1 MKDLGEPREA
11 SRLVRRQNRALGS
24 LPYYLSSS
32 NYLSNFRLDPSTF
45 YDAIE
50 SKHQRGSIVMGERVT
65 RPRSGDLARAKGL
78 RKALERGA
86 PPAFVPPET
95 PNPLAQ
101 PSELFWRCPDASSD
115 NPHSK
120 TAQARN
126 LEIRRQY
133 LEQILQSSPDP
144 VIVVNTSF
152 YIECVNP
159 AFERMFGFTA
169 AETYNKSIDDLVF
182 PPDHAAEA
190 QWIAQCL
197 QRGEKLTLETQRRCK
212 DGSLLDVAV
221 SSAPLIIDGRPAA
234 FYAIYRDIS
243 ERKRAEALSSALYRI
258 AEKSSATKDLQ
269 QFFAAVHAIVDELTF
284 ARNFAIAIHEPES
297 DLLSFPY
304 FVDERE
310 SAPTPRKLSRGLVE
324 YVLRSGEALLCT
336 TELATSLQQR
346 GKIEIAG
353 PLPQQWLG
361 IPLKVNQHIF
371 GVLVLKSYSENH
383 RFSERDEDVLTL
395 VSQQLAAAIDRK
407 RNEQALRRS
416 EVSYRSLIQTAVYGI
431 YRSSLDGRFLDA
443 NPALIGMLGYDSA
456 LEVFALDPQKEV
468 FADPIEYSRL
478 IDEFR
483 RTGRIDGVEVRWK
496 RKDGAL
502 ITARISGRAV
512 AAGDEPADVIEAIA
526 EDITARR
533 VLEDQFRQSQKM
545 EAVGRLAGGIA
556 HDFNNLLMVIGGY
569 TEVLLNQ
576 LTPDHPLHSKADA
589 IQQASDRA
597 TTLTRQLLA
606 FSRKQLL
613 ELKVVDVNAI
623 VSDMERL
630 LRPLI
635 GEHIEL
641 TTQLAPAIGCT
652 RADAGQLE
660 QVIMN
665 LVVNA
670 KDALPSG
677 GKICL
682 RTASI
687 TLDDSER
694 SEHSYIKNG
703 SYVMI
708 SVSDNGQGMDR
719 ETQARIFEPF
729 FTTKEKGKGTGLG
742 LSTVYGIVKQSG
754 GYVFVQSEL
763 GHGTA
768 FTIYL
773 PRVDEPC
780 DALASTAASPSSVG
794 GSETILLVEDEES
807 VRQLVRE
814 TLESRGYR
822 VLEAANGHAGLA
834 IAAEHKD
841 DLHLVIT
848 DVVMPGLSGHELAQQ
863 LLAARPALKVLY
875 LSGYAQDAFPPSE
888 SHKAFLQ
895 KPFTLQSLARKV
907 REVLGP
913 AANAAKV

>member
-1 MKDLGEPREA
+1 
-11 SRLVRRQNRALGS
+11 
-24 LPYYLSSS
+24 
-32 NYLSNFRLDPSTF
+32 
-45 YDAIE
+45 
-50 SKHQRGSIVMGERVT
+50 MGERVT
-65 RPRSGDLARAKGL
+65 RSRSRELARAKGL
-78 RKALERGA
+78 RDALERGS
-86 PPAFVPPET
+86 PPEFI
-95 PNPLAQ
+95 PPEISHPAAKLPR
-101 PSELFWRCPDASSD
+101 PSWQFLDSS
-115 NPHSK
+115 SK
-120 TAQARN
+120 GADQTI
-126 LEIRRQY
+126 LDVRRQY
-133 LEQILQSSPDP
+133 LEQIVQNSSDP
-144 VIVVNTSF
+144 VIIVDKSFHIEYVNA
-152 YIECVNP
+152 
-159 AFERMFGFTA
+159 AFEQMFGFTA
-169 AETYNKSIDDLVF
+169 ADTRNKSIDDLVF
-182 PPDHAAEA
+182 PADRTAEA

-197 QRGEKLTLETQRRCK
+197 ERGEKLTLETQRRRK
-212 DGSLLDVAV
+212 DGSLLDVSV
-221 SSAPLIIDGRPAA
+221 SSAPLFIDGKVNA
-234 FYAIYRDIS
+234 FCAVYRDIS
-243 ERKRAEALSSALYRI
+243 ERKRAEALSSALYLI

-284 ARNFAIAIHEPES
+284 AQNFAIALHDPES
-297 DLLSFPY
+297 GLLSFPY
-304 FVDERE
+304 FVDQRE
-310 SAPTPRKLSRGLVE
+310 SAPAPRKLSRGLIE
-324 YVLRSGEALLCT
+324 YVLHTGDSLLCSPDLARQLQCNGEI
-336 TELATSLQQR
+336 ELSEAV
-346 GKIEIAG
+346 
-353 PLPQQWLG
+353 PPQWLG

-371 GVLVLKSYSENH
+371 GVLILKSYSENY
-383 RFSERDEDVLTL
+383 RFGERDEDVLTL

-431 YRSSLDGRFLDA
+431 YRSSLDGRFLDV

-468 FADPIEYSRL
+468 FADPAEYSRL

-496 RKDGAL
+496 RKDAAL

-512 AAGDEPADVIEAIA
+512 AAGDEPADVVEAIV

-533 VLEDQFRQSQKM
+533 VLEDQFRQAQKM

-556 HDFNNLLMVIGGY
+556 HDFNNLLMVIAGY

-576 LTPDHPLHSKADA
+576 LTQGHPLLSKAES
-589 IQQASDRA
+589 IQQAADRA

-613 ELKVVDVNAI
+613 ELKVVDVNSI

-635 GEHIEL
+635 GEDIEL
-641 TTQLAPAIGCT
+641 TTQLEPSIGCT

-670 KDALPSG
+670 KDALPKG
-677 GKICL
+677 GKISI
-682 RTASI
+682 RTAGVMHES
-687 TLDDSER
+687 DGP
-694 SEHSYIKNG
+694 EHSYIKKG
-703 SYVMI
+703 PYVMI
-708 SVSDNGQGMDR
+708 SVTDNGEGMDR

-780 DALASTAASPSSVG
+780 DVLGSPQTSPSSAG

-822 VLEAANGHAGLA
+822 VLEAANGQTALA
-834 IAAEHKD
+834 LAAEHKH

-863 LLAARPALKVLY
+863 LLATRPALKVLY

-907 REVLGP
+907 REILGP
-913 AANAAKV
+913 AAASAPSLSS